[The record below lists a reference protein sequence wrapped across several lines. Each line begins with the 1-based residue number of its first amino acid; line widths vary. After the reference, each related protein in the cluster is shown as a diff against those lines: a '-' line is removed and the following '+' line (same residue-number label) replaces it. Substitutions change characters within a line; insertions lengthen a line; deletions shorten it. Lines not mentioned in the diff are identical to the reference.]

1 MNVMKEREIYL
12 FELALEGELNTDE
25 QNEFNQL
32 LETNPQLKMDYEE
45 QKKIKGVLMN
55 MSLKNPGK
63 EFWDGYWLNIYNRIE
78 RGIAWILISISAI
91 IIAGYGIYEAIT
103 NLLAD
108 TNIPGFMKVSIIIF
122 VIGLAILIFS
132 LIREKLASSKKDKY
146 KEIQR

>member
-12 FELALEGELNTDE
+12 FELALEGELNSEE
-25 QNEFNQL
+25 QNEFNLL
-32 LETNPQLKMDYEE
+32 LESNPQLKIEYDE

-63 EFWDGYWLNIYNRIE
+63 EFWDGYWLSIYNRIE

-91 IIAGYGIYEAIT
+91 IIAGYGIYEAMT

-108 TNIPGFMKVSIIIF
+108 TNIPGFMKISIIVF

-132 LIREKLASSKKDKY
+132 LIREKLASRKKDKY
-146 KEIQR
+146 REIQR

>member
-63 EFWDGYWLNIYNRIE
+63 EFWDGYWLSIYNRIE

-108 TNIPGFMKVSIIIF
+108 TNIPGFMKISIIIF

>member
-12 FELALEGELNTDE
+12 FELALQSELNSDE

-32 LETNPQLKMDYEE
+32 LGTNPQLKMEFEE

-63 EFWDGYWLNIYNRIE
+63 EFWDGYWLSIYNRIE

-108 TNIPGFMKVSIIIF
+108 MNIPGFMKISIIVF

-132 LIREKLASSKKDKY
+132 LIREKLASRKKDKY
-146 KEIQR
+146 REIQR